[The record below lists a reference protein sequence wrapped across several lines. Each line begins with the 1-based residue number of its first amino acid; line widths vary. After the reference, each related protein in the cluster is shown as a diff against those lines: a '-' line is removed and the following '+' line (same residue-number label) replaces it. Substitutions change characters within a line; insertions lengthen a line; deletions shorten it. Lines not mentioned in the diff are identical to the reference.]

1 LPKSGL
7 TTASLIFQRRRFIR
21 YPRSPINFSQPCQV
35 VSKSRSMK
43 TMSHLCLNHLSQ
55 KIRLSQQISSPLPV
69 PRVRRCQGSSTRDHD
84 GDDADCDSYH
94 HRSGQKHLR
103 QQDFNREIKKPSRS
117 DPRPRAWLADHLR
130 CKLPQHPRCI
140 GRRLRE
146 IASTCARIYREKFFP
161 AISAMLWPMASEAV
175 APGDGAFNTWIALRL
190 PRITKSSTKPPLAD
204 TACARTPEPPGM
216 RSLSLISGR
225 SFCSALTKADLL
237 RER

>member
-7 TTASLIFQRRRFIR
+7 TTASLIFQRRRFIK

-43 TMSHLCLNHLSQ
+43 TMSNLCLNHLSQ

-103 QQDFNREIKKPSRS
+103 QQDFNREIKKPSSS

-146 IASTCARIYREKFFP
+146 IASTCARIYREILSGHFSDALANGKRGCR
-161 AISAMLWPMASEAV
+161 AGRRCIQYMDCV
-175 APGDGAFNTWIALRL
+175 AAPSNHEIID
-190 PRITKSSTKPPLAD
+190 
-204 TACARTPEPPGM
+204 
-216 RSLSLISGR
+216 
-225 SFCSALTKADLL
+225 
-237 RER
+237 